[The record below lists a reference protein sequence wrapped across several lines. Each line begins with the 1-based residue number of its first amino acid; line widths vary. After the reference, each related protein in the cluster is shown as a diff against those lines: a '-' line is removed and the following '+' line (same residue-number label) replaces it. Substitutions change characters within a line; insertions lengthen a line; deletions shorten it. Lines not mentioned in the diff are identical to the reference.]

1 MFLKRIEIQGFKSF
15 PDRTVID
22 FVPGVTAVV
31 GPNGSGKSNIIDAI
45 RWVLGEQ
52 SAKSL
57 RGAKMEDIIFSGS
70 ETRRRSNRAE
80 VKLVLDNSSGL
91 FPLQFTEIEVARSL
105 YRSGDSEYSLNG
117 ETCRLK
123 DIQDAFLDS
132 GLGKS
137 GFSIISQG
145 RVDEI
150 LNSPPEKRRLIF
162 DEAAG
167 VLKYKTRKLDAEKK
181 LENTEEHLDRV
192 LDILTEL
199 DSRVGPLE
207 EQATRAKKAK
217 VLDDHIRT
225 KDRELLTYEALQL
238 HQVLEELRKKEAVW
252 KEAHAEKLHALATL
266 EREVQEME
274 KKKETLEQER
284 TALYDRHVEAKTKLE
299 RWEGQ
304 KLVRIEKKQRFEE
317 EMSRIEEQLRSVQA
331 LHDEHLEKV
340 KEKEAVVKEL
350 RTQHAAIAAE
360 MDVLRAS
367 IHESVEEVEAR
378 LEKEQVVYIEAL
390 NEEANIRHRM
400 EVLKEQSARDRA
412 LSEET
417 SGEGQSL
424 KEAYERAKQEW
435 EEAKKHVA
443 TLRQQL
449 EEVEKTTEQIKE
461 EADQK
466 KAQFDRQQTIYR
478 QAQQQMYELEQRQT
492 VLARLQEEMTG
503 FYSGVKNVLQ
513 ASNLTGIEGAIAQLL
528 HIPSEYMDAFDTAL
542 GNALQHIVTLTTSD
556 AKRAIHHLKN
566 SRGGRA
572 TFLPLDT
579 IRPRV
584 IPGLIVQRLSET
596 PGFVGVAADLAQ
608 YDAKYD
614 HVVRN
619 LLGATIVAENL
630 DDATNIAQMI
640 HHKFRVVTLEG
651 DVIYAGGSLS
661 GGQKRNRS
669 TVFSQKVEY
678 EEVTKQLD
686 HYKRSFAQA
695 EGKMA
700 RTKEEANRA
709 YEQYLQRQTL
719 VAKAKQEV
727 DDQEKVFQ
735 QKDWDYRSVEA
746 RWKAFEMQHAQRALT
761 MEQSNETLKELATKH
776 EKTLEKVDKTKQTI
790 AALELRIQDG
800 RKEEKVME
808 QQHQALRERQVTI
821 NEQLR
826 YEEELLV
833 AEKEALQR
841 EATRSN
847 ELKEERRLLEKEE
860 GLTHSEEEIAQ
871 AIHHWQGRI
880 TTQEHRMEEITQQL
894 AQLTEVLQ
902 KESVR
907 LKEEKE
913 LHEKERN
920 VYQRLEIERSKR
932 ETTFQHTMQQLKAK
946 YGTEQLEEPAKDFDE
961 QKVREQLHELR
972 GERKLLGEV
981 NPLAIEEYEEVKE
994 RHQFLTEQRN
1004 DLLEAKGTLLEAMDE
1019 MDEEM
1024 TERFDV
1030 TFRAIRH
1037 QFQIVFQQ
1045 MFGGGEADLILTNP
1059 DDLLTTGV
1067 DIIARPPGKKLQNLR
1082 LLSGGERALTAITLL
1097 FAMIDVRPVPF
1108 CILDEVEAALDEAN
1122 VTRYSNYLKTYAK
1135 DIQFIVITHRKG
1147 TMEGADVLY
1156 GVTMQESG
1164 VSTLLSVQLS
1174 EVEEQLK

>member
-15 PDRTVID
+15 PDRTIID

-70 ETRRRSNRAE
+70 ETRRKSNRAE

-105 YRSGDSEYSLNG
+105 YRSGDSDYSLNG
-117 ETCRLK
+117 ESCRLK

-167 VLKYKTRKLDAEKK
+167 VLKYKTRKLDAERK

-199 DSRVGPLE
+199 DSRIGPLE
-207 EQATRAKKAK
+207 EQAVRAKKAK
-217 VLDDHIRT
+217 TLDEHIRT
-225 KDRELLTYEALQL
+225 NDQALLTYEALQL
-238 HQVLEELRKKEAVW
+238 HEQLTELQQKEREW
-252 KEAHAEKLHALATL
+252 KEHHAANEHELTKLA
-266 EREVQEME
+266 REVAQLE
-274 KKKETLEQER
+274 KKKEELENER
-284 TALYDRHVEAKTKLE
+284 TSLYDRHVEAKTTLE

-304 KLVRIEKKQRFEE
+304 KLVRMEKKQRFQE
-317 EMSRIEEQLRSVQA
+317 EMVRIEEQRQEVKKLEAHYTKIVKDKEDIVQQLR
-331 LHDEHLEKV
+331 D
-340 KEKEAVVKEL
+340 
-350 RTQHAAIAAE
+350 QHASIVAE
-360 MDVLRAS
+360 IDVLRAS
-367 IHESVEEVEAR
+367 IHESVEEIEAR
-378 LEKEQVVYIEAL
+378 LDKEQTTYIEAL

-400 EVLKEQSARDRA
+400 EVLKEQSAREQA
-412 LSEET
+412 LNEET
-417 SGEGQSL
+417 SDEGQAL
-424 KEAYERAKQEW
+424 KVHYERAKAEW
-435 EEAKKHVA
+435 EEAKNNV
-443 TLRQQL
+443 TRMRQQL
-449 EEVEKTTEQIKE
+449 EEKIHATQQLKQTSDEKQ
-461 EADQK
+461 
-466 KAQFDRQQTIYR
+466 AQYDRQQTIYR

-492 VLARLQEEMTG
+492 VLARLQEEMAG

-513 ASNLTGIEGAIAQLL
+513 APAITGIEGAIAQLL
-528 HIPSEYMDAFDTAL
+528 HIPAQYMDAFDTAL
-542 GNALQHIVTLTTSD
+542 GNALQHIVTQTTND
-556 AKRAIHHLKN
+556 AKRAIQYLKT

-584 IPGLIVQRLSET
+584 IPQAIVQRLSDVE
-596 PGFVGVAADLAQ
+596 GFVGVAADLAT

-614 HVVRN
+614 NVVRN
-619 LLGATIVAENL
+619 LLGATIVAQNL
-630 DDATNIAQMI
+630 DAATTIAQMI

-678 EEVTKQLD
+678 EEVTKQLE

-695 EGKMA
+695 EEKMA
-700 RTKEEANRA
+700 QTKEEANRA
-709 YEQYLQRQTL
+709 YEQFLQRQS
-719 VAKAKQEV
+719 VVEEEKKKV
-727 DDQEKVFQ
+727 DEQEKVYQ

-746 RWKAFEMQHAQRALT
+746 RWKAFEMQHTQRALT
-761 MEQSNETLKELATKH
+761 MEQSKETLKELEEKH
-776 EKTLEKVDKTKQTI
+776 QLTVEKVERTKQTI

-800 RKEEKVME
+800 RKEEKVIEE
-808 QQHQALRERQVTI
+808 QHHALRERQVTL
-821 NEQLR
+821 NEKLR
-826 YEEELLV
+826 YEEELLQ
-833 AEKEALQR
+833 AAKSNLQR
-841 EATRSN
+841 ERARITA
-847 ELKEERRLLEKEE
+847 LKEEQRLLEKEE
-860 GLTHSEEEIAQ
+860 GLTHSEEEITQ
-871 AIHHWQGRI
+871 AIHHWQERI
-880 TTQEHRMEEITQQL
+880 THQERRMEEIAEELASLANVWQQ
-894 AQLTEVLQ
+894 EVERLEQ
-902 KESVR
+902 K
-907 LKEEKE
+907 KEA
-913 LHEKERN
+913 HEQARN
-920 VYQRLEIERSKR
+920 VYQQLEIERSKK
-932 ETTFQHTMQQLKAK
+932 ETNFQHTMQQLKTK
-946 YGTEQLEEPAKDFDE
+946 YGTAQLTQPAEDFDA
-961 QKVREQLHELR
+961 QRARELLHELR
-972 GERKLLGEV
+972 GERRALGEV
-981 NPLAIEEYEEVKE
+981 NPLAIDEYEEVKE
-994 RHQFLTEQRN
+994 RHQFLTTQRN

-1037 QFQIVFQQ
+1037 QFQVVFQQ
-1045 MFGGGEADLILTNP
+1045 MFDGGEADLILTNP

-1082 LLSGGERALTAITLL
+1082 LLSGGERSLTAITLL

-1174 EVEEQLK
+1174 DIEEQIE